1 MNPKIIAF
9 ETQEKRFLRNV
20 IEILQELNSSAIQ
33 EYSKKLLIDKLISI
47 IIDYQDFLPTEY
59 YVLLH
64 VLNEIITYKDDAIKT
79 SNALSEAFTICE
91 FLGETPSFEL
101 FKKMSLCGI
110 PLLYDHSG
118 FSEELMLSIIET
130 LKNTR
135 INNYNPSENDIL
147 NSQTAL
153 NIMWI
158 SLAQMLTTEKVQLQA
173 IRNVDLTGRHL
184 ITFCIELSQSCTNSD
199 AVFLEIINR
208 LESKK
213 IFKNKKKNSEQK
225 TQVYY
230 TIMLCSAPSEI
241 VVKKIIQVINP
252 KKCDYFN
259 TFYMIIK
266 KYGKLK
272 DVMET
277 ISSRLDID
285 EQSNNVEKSH
295 ILQLRLFTNNLIPT
309 KSSNFN

>member
-33 EYSKKLLIDKLISI
+33 ECSKKLLIDKLISI

-64 VLNEIITYKDDAIKT
+64 VLNDIITYKDDAIKT

-91 FLGETPSFEL
+91 FLGEAPSFEL

-173 IRNVDLTGRHL
+173 IRNVDLTGRYL

-213 IFKNKKKNSEQK
+213 IFKNNKKDSEQK
-225 TQVYY
+225 AQVYY
-230 TIMLCSAPSEI
+230 TIMLCSVPSEI

-309 KSSNFN
+309 KII